1 MGVSK
6 DNGCIG
12 YLNTECDMEADELN
26 VPISEVVDVMNGLK
40 CRKSPRKN
48 NLINDYFKHMCD
60 NLSPLLTRIFN
71 VIFETGIFSPTWCEG
86 IIVLITK
93 EVIQKTE
100 RIIKELLS

>member
-1 MGVSK
+1 
-6 DNGCIG
+6 
-12 YLNTECDMEADELN
+12 MEADELN

-40 CRKSPRKN
+40 CRKSARKN

-100 RIIKELLS
+100 RIIEELLS